1 MRLFDGGEVV
11 GEGFDELSLL
21 FPVIELIEYLGDGGF
36 LLLDGFEDQ
45 FFLLELLEAIAEQ
58 LVSELAPAFLLLGLD
73 DFIGVAAFQDLSQLL
88 FLVLAHGLHLG
99 DELFLGNGQVEVQLQ
114 ERVVACSDE
123 LLQGGP
129 FVSRTD
135 VLLVEEQDDEL
146 GLYFFAELHD
156 F

>member
-21 FPVIELIEYLGDGGF
+21 FPVIEPIEYLGDGGF
-36 LLLDGFEDQ
+36 FLLDGFEDQ

-99 DELFLGNGQVEVQLQ
+99 DELFLGNGQVEVQFQ
-114 ERVVACSDE
+114 ERLVACSDE